1 MLNLIFKG
9 MFDLSVK
16 VSITFLSW
24 IIFMLNLAIAVSTH
38 SVKEFMFLE
47 TIIFPLFL
55 ETVSFAYYEVFE
67 NSMAT

>member
-1 MLNLIFKG
+1 
-9 MFDLSVK
+9 
-16 VSITFLSW
+16 
-24 IIFMLNLAIAVSTH
+24 MLNLAIAVSTH